1 MGKDL
6 QPVRIRGTDKY
17 VMSRAQGII
26 TGMAEMIME
35 MSERMERMEKEFS
48 RMIPLTSAQE
58 KDVQTRIREKAEEIC
73 ILYGLPMAAKR
84 TIGHGLR
91 SQVKHR
97 LGVSSIREIPRIDYE
112 LALEEIEL
120 WDDYQTV
127 REARRANG

>member
-1 MGKDL
+1 MDRQI
-6 QPVRIRGTDKY
+6 QPVTLKGMDRYT
-17 VMSRAQGII
+17 MSRAGSII
-26 TGMAEMIME
+26 AGMADAIAD
-35 MSERMERMEKEFS
+35 MSDRMERMEKEFS

-84 TIGHGLR
+84 TISRGLR

-127 REARRANG
+127 REARRSNG